1 MSDRIQLLATE
12 FTIDTECDD
21 VRRRL
26 REAAPSPHQA
36 MAILRRH
43 TLAARQLDGEFRIS
57 GGSDGDDFELTAFY
71 AAENLLRRMHR
82 DALAALPDHVRLRA
96 AIGRAAGGSFLIAGP
111 RNSGKTTLAL
121 RLLFEGC
128 DVSGD
133 DLVLVADGQAIPFP
147 WRFRVN
153 EPSVALLPQLRALP
167 VVVARKGAS
176 ARDWWFPVD
185 PTDFGRNWNIAAAT
199 VSAVFYLEANHGSR
213 SRVIETG
220 KLDMARRLLAQA
232 TAPPS
237 GRGQWIGDIARMLDG
252 ARTCLVELGDPESA
266 VIAMRGLL

>member
-1 MSDRIQLLATE
+1 MSDRFQLLATE
-12 FTIDTECDD
+12 FTIDTDSDD
-21 VRRRL
+21 VRRRI
-26 REAAPSPHQA
+26 REAAPSPRQEIG
-36 MAILRRH
+36 ILHCH
-43 TLAARQLDGEFRIS
+43 TLAARQVDGEFRIA
-57 GGSDGDDFELTAFY
+57 GGSGGDDFELTAFY

-96 AIGRAAGGSFLIAGP
+96 VIGRGAGGSFLIAGP

-133 DLVLVADGQAIPFP
+133 DLVLVADGRAMAFP

-167 VVVARKGAS
+167 TVVARKGAL
-176 ARDWWFPVD
+176 ARDWWFPAD
-185 PTDFGRNWNIAAAT
+185 PTDFGRDWDISPAT
-199 VSAVFYLEANHGSR
+199 VGAVFYLEANHGAR

-237 GRGQWIGDIARMLDG
+237 GRRQWIGDIARMLDG

-266 VIAMRGLL
+266 VIAMKGLL

>member
-1 MSDRIQLLATE
+1 MSDRFRLLATE
-12 FTIDTECDD
+12 FTIDTDSDE
-21 VRRRL
+21 VRRRI
-26 REAAPSPHQA
+26 REVAPSPRQG
-36 MAILRRH
+36 MDVLQRH
-43 TLAARQLDGEFRIS
+43 TLIARQVDGEFRIA
-57 GGSDGDDFELTAFY
+57 GGSGGDDFELTAFY

-96 AIGRAAGGSFLIAGP
+96 AIGWSGGGSFLIAGP
-111 RNSGKTTLAL
+111 RYSGKTTLAL

-133 DLVLVADGQAIPFP
+133 DLVLVADGQAMAFP

-153 EPSVALLPQLRALP
+153 EPSVAFLPQLRELP
-167 VVVARKGAS
+167 AVVARKGAS

-185 PTDFGRNWNIAAAT
+185 PTDFGRDWNIAPAT
-199 VSAVFYLEANHGSR
+199 VSAVFYLEANHGAR

-237 GRGQWIGDIARMLDG
+237 GRGQWISEIARMLDG
-252 ARTCLVELGDPESA
+252 ARTCLVELGDPGSA
-266 VIAMRGLL
+266 VIAMKGLL